1 MSALTKTVVLS
12 NGLHMP
18 IFGLGTSHLGGYS
31 HSAVVYA
38 LKNCGY
44 RHIDTAERYGTE
56 DKLPLAIKESGIHR
70 EDIFLTSKL
79 WPAHYGYE
87 KTKAAFHNSLQKM
100 QTDYLDLYLLH
111 WPYCP
116 LAEKDPKHTLHESW
130 RALEDL
136 YDEGKIKAIGVSNF
150 LIPHLEDL
158 LEECRIRPMV
168 NQVEHHPYNNE
179 KALFQFCKDNNIQ
192 YEGYC
197 PLAKGRILNEPIV
210 VEIAQQ
216 HNKTPAQVLIR
227 WSLQDGIVTIPKS
240 TKESRV
246 LENCQVFDFTLSDS
260 QMTTLHGLHTGLHA
274 SWDPY
279 RPQDFMTHIAQMWD

>member
-1 MSALTKTVVLS
+1 
-12 NGLHMP
+12 MP
-18 IFGLGTSHLGGYS
+18 HPS
-31 HSAVVYA
+31 
-38 LKNCGY
+38 
-44 RHIDTAERYGTE
+44 IDEYLDGMR
-56 DKLPLAIKESGIHR
+56 ESGIHR

-179 KALFQFCKDNNIQ
+179 KDLFQFCKDNNIQ

-246 LENCQVFDFTLSDS
+246 LENCQVFDFNLDS
-260 QMTTLHGLHTGLHA
+260 VAMAILDNLHCGLKMI
-274 SWDPY
+274 
-279 RPQDFMTHIAQMWD
+279 PQVSSSRSYLCRHIGEEDIGNTRTDFRQCHCVIK